1 MVIFRLEL
9 EKLLFSLTS
18 APSVCQNVVF
28 LAKKLFQM
36 KDQYYLIWVFLGW
49 NLKKLLCCGILH
61 QHPQIFLNTKFH
73 PKKNICKFGTKTSLI
88 VFSARISKTSVV
100 FEISVFEFVNMQR
113 FIQKQ
118 ENFKLGTKNTLFGY
132 F

>member
-1 MVIFRLEL
+1 
-9 EKLLFSLTS
+9 
-18 APSVCQNVVF
+18 
-28 LAKKLFQM
+28 M
-36 KDQYYLIWVFLGW
+36 KDKYYLIWVFLGW

-61 QHPQIFLNTKFH
+61 QHPQIFLYTKFH
-73 PKKNICKFGTKTSLI
+73 PKIKI
-88 VFSARISKTSVV
+88 VFSVRISKTSVI
-100 FEISVFEFVNMQR
+100 FEISVFEIVNMQR